1 MNVGKSAFLYQTV
14 WLKCAVQDH
23 DDDGCEVVSCMRTH
37 LTFERV
43 WVLSLS
49 LSSGA
54 DFVLHNQRF
63 LSRIYPAGSRTSSSN
78 YNPQEFWNVGSQ
90 LGESVWERE
99 RERMYA
105 CLITGASWYKWSHGF
120 IHICVYSGACY
131 LEWTEQT
138 MLTFTHFVEHFPNLK
153 RQFTLKHAY
162 FSSHLYCYSSILF
175 VLVWAAKF
183 WR

>member
-1 MNVGKSAFLYQTV
+1 MCCAGSWWWRMWSCVMYEDTFDLWACVGP
-14 WLKCAVQDH
+14 
-23 DDDGCEVVSCMRTH
+23 
-37 LTFERV
+37 
-43 WVLSLS
+43 LSLS
-49 LSSGA
+49 LSPQVQILFCTTRGSSAGFTRQARGRLRPTTTLRSSG
-54 DFVLHNQRF
+54 
-63 LSRIYPAGSRTSSSN
+63 TSAHSS
-78 YNPQEFWNVGSQ
+78 VS
-90 LGESVWERE
+90 LCERE

-120 IHICVYSGACY
+120 THICVYSGACY

>member
-1 MNVGKSAFLYQTV
+1 MWSCVMYEDTFDLWACVGP
-14 WLKCAVQDH
+14 
-23 DDDGCEVVSCMRTH
+23 
-37 LTFERV
+37 
-43 WVLSLS
+43 LSLS
-49 LSSGA
+49 LSLLRCRFCSAQPEVPQQDLPGRLEDVFVQLQPSG
-54 DFVLHNQRF
+54 VLERR
-63 LSRIYPAGSRTSSSN
+63 LTARWVCVR
-78 YNPQEFWNVGSQ
+78 ER
-90 LGESVWERE
+90 ERE

-120 IHICVYSGACY
+120 THICVYSGACY

-153 RQFTLKHAY
+153 RQLTLKHAY